1 MGTSSGC
8 FCNSN
13 LALGSVP
20 LPFPISAGLAGA
32 SLQDPRLVPAWCPLA
47 SCARASGGSRPQV
60 PCRAGGRDGR
70 LEEGGGHARRVPPE
84 GRRGDCGLLR
94 GVAWCCEP
102 PGWLPMWDRGAVGIE
117 SSLWAVGG
125 VGASSHT
132 VQAGRPAP
140 GPSQRVSSTLT
151 EPQCCFLGIP
161 SGGGQGSWHSQA
173 CCFPGGRSG
182 RPARSGWRASRP
194 GLTRAVGPTRQQ
206 PRLHGS
212 RRGRGGQCCS
222 PGSGGHSPGSGV
234 TWSAGRQ
241 TGCRREGE
249 GGKGA
254 GGPPAL
260 RRKGPA
266 VSTGLSAAC
275 TRARAGARSSDLP
288 EASASSGRMEPA
300 GGGWPTPGLPGSGD
314 NWETKPEARV
324 CPRGPR
330 EVWEPPKAPPEAS
343 RAPPPGAPGFGEAP
357 PPQPRRGWPGLP
369 SSLPGAFFC
378 LAVRRVVAARVR
390 LSIFLLA
397 PPPKPRA
404 PFIPTLIFHISSQA
418 HLQGN

>member
-84 GRRGDCGLLR
+84 GRRGDCGLRR

-161 SGGGQGSWHSQA
+161 SGGGQGSWHSQGLLLSRRTVWEA
-173 CCFPGGRSG
+173 SQERLAGIQAWAHQGRGAHSPAAAPAWQPERPRRPMLFPRE
-182 RPARSGWRASRP
+182 RRAQP
-194 GLTRAVGPTRQQ
+194 GLRGDVVSGP
-206 PRLHGS
+206 PDWVSEG
-212 RRGRGGQCCS
+212 GRGGRTGPPSCPWGEETRGSSWVAKSGAGLCPRLALVTLGRLLKPQS
-222 PGSGGHSPGSGV
+222 PGLI
-234 TWSAGRQ
+234 
-241 TGCRREGE
+241 C
-249 GGKGA
+249 A
-254 GGPPAL
+254 GGFP
-260 RRKGPA
+260 
-266 VSTGLSAAC
+266 VS
-275 TRARAGARSSDLP
+275 
-288 EASASSGRMEPA
+288 RM
-300 GGGWPTPGLPGSGD
+300 LI
-314 NWETKPEARV
+314 R
-324 CPRGPR
+324 
-330 EVWEPPKAPPEAS
+330 
-343 RAPPPGAPGFGEAP
+343 
-357 PPQPRRGWPGLP
+357 
-369 SSLPGAFFC
+369 
-378 LAVRRVVAARVR
+378 LA
-390 LSIFLLA
+390 
-397 PPPKPRA
+397 
-404 PFIPTLIFHISSQA
+404 
-418 HLQGN
+418 